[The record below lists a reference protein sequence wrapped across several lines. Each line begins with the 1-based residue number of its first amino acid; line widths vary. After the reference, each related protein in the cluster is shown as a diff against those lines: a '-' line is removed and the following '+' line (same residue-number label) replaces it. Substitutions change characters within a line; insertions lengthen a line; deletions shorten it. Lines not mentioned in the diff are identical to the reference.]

1 MTFDGGDFA
10 ERLEQTIA
18 RSAKVIN
25 AEPVALA
32 IDHKLPPAVP
42 DRRYRRARCCS
53 VSTGVVLVGPDTGQ
67 RRPDTRQVRTGEWLM
82 RDCRCRHVAGPRR
95 CCQAAAILSGADPW
109 RSFASIPKTRLQG

>member
-1 MTFDGGDFA
+1 VTFDGGDFA

-42 DRRYRRARCCS
+42 DRRYRRA
-53 VSTGVVLVGPDTGQ
+53 
-67 RRPDTRQVRTGEWLM
+67 
-82 RDCRCRHVAGPRR
+82 
-95 CCQAAAILSGADPW
+95 
-109 RSFASIPKTRLQG
+109 